1 MLAHRL
7 SIVGMVLCV
16 AACGGGGGSSGGAA
30 PAAPPP
36 PATTSTP
43 MTVDTSVNFTIAN
56 ANSGLL
62 LDIAGS
68 SQTAAAAAVQSAAVS
83 GSSSQL
89 WHFIPAD
96 GGTNRYKIVNV
107 NSGQVL
113 GISAASTAAA
123 AAALQYADN
132 GTADHVWEVL
142 GVSGGQ
148 VKLENV
154 NSSLLLDISA
164 AAKSAGADAVQSA
177 DTSATSEE
185 WTLTAAGSAY
195 VNPGA
200 VTGNVAPVHDPSMI
214 KAGNTYLLFA
224 TGGAIEQRQSID
236 RTNFTPTAVAH
247 AFAAVPAWTDTYTNG
262 VDLWAPDVSFNGG
275 QYYLYFAAS
284 TFGSSK
290 SAIGLATSSTGAVG
304 TWVDSGA
311 AILTSS
317 TCTGSNAIDPGFI
330 ADAAGNWWLAF
341 GSFFNGINMVQLDPA
356 TGKPLGAS
364 PTCYSLAQ
372 RTGTAIEGSTV
383 YLHNGMYYLF
393 ASVDT
398 CCQGINSTYHIV
410 VGRSSNPQGPYV
422 DRGGIDMT
430 QGGGT
435 ILLASHGNIIGPGGQ
450 GVFSDVDGDLLV
462 YHYYDGANA
471 GTPTLG
477 INLLGWTS
485 DDWPFVH

>member
-1 MLAHRL
+1 MLAHRFL
-7 SIVGMVLCV
+7 ILVMLGV
-16 AACGGGGGSSGGAA
+16 AACGGGGSNGGGS
-30 PAAPPP
+30 PAAPPAP

-43 MTVDTSVNFTIAN
+43 TTVDTSVNFTIAN

-62 LDIAGS
+62 LDISGS
-68 SQTAAAAAVQSAAVS
+68 SQVAAAAAVQSAAVS
-83 GSSSQL
+83 GAPSQL
-89 WHFIPAD
+89 WHFIPA
-96 GGTNRYKIVNV
+96 GGTHQYKIVNA

-113 GISAASTAAA
+113 GISAASTTAA

-142 GVSGGQ
+142 SLSAGQ
-148 VKLENV
+148 VKIENV
-154 NSSLLLDISA
+154 NSGLLLDIGA
-164 AAKSAGADAVQSA
+164 ASKTAGADAVQSA
-177 DTSATSEE
+177 DTGAASET
-185 WTLTAAGSAY
+185 WTLSSSGAAY

-200 VTGNVAPVHDPSMI
+200 VSGNVAPVHDPSMI
-214 KAGNTYLLFA
+214 KAGSTYLLFA
-224 TGGAIEQRQSID
+224 TGGAIEERQSTD
-236 RTNFTPTAVAH
+236 RTNFTPTPASH
-247 AFAAVPAWTDTYTNG
+247 AFSAVPAWTNNYTNG

-284 TFGSSK
+284 TFGSST
-290 SAIGLATSSTGAVG
+290 SAIGLATSSTGAAG

-311 AILTSS
+311 AILTSA
-317 TCTGSNAIDPGFI
+317 TCNGSNAIDPGFI
-330 ADAAGNWWLAF
+330 VDASGNWWLAF

-372 RTGTAIEGSTV
+372 RSGTAIEGSTV

-398 CCQGINSTYHIV
+398 CCQGVDSTYHIV
-410 VGRSSNPQGPYV
+410 VGRSSHPQGPYV
-422 DRGGIDMT
+422 DRGGIDMA

-450 GVFSDVDGDLLV
+450 GVFADVDGDILI

>member
-7 SIVGMVLCV
+7 MIAAMVLSA
-16 AACGGGGGSSGGAA
+16 AACGGGGDGSSGGST

-36 PATTSTP
+36 PAATP
-43 MTVDTSVNFTIAN
+43 PTAVDTSMNFTIAN
-56 ANSGLL
+56 VNSGLL

-68 SQTAAAAAVQSAAVS
+68 SQAAAAAAVQAAAAS
-83 GSSSQL
+83 GSTSQL
-89 WHFIPAD
+89 WHFIPA
-96 GGTNRYKIVNV
+96 GGANQYKIINA

-132 GTADHVWEVL
+132 GTDDHVWEVL
-142 GVSGGQ
+142 SLSGGQ
-148 VKLENV
+148 VKIENV
-154 NSSLLLDISA
+154 NSGLLLDISGA
-164 AAKSAGADAVQSA
+164 SKSAGADAVQSS
-177 DTSATSEE
+177 DTNAISEE
-185 WTLTAAGSAY
+185 WTLTATGAAY

-200 VTGNVAPVHDPSMI
+200 VTGNVSPVHDPSMI
-214 KAGNTYLLFA
+214 KTASGYLLFA
-224 TGGAIEQRQSID
+224 TGGALEERQSTD
-236 RTNFTPTAVAH
+236 RTNFTPTIVQH
-247 AFAAVPAWTDTYTNG
+247 AFAALPSWSDTYTNG
-262 VDLWAPDVSFNGG
+262 TDLWAPDVSFNNG

-290 SAIGLATSSTGAVG
+290 SAIGLATSSTGASG

-311 AILTSS
+311 AILSS
-317 TCTGSNAIDPGFI
+317 TTCTGSNAIDPGFI

-341 GSFFNGINMVQLDPA
+341 GSFFNGINMVQLDPT
-356 TGKPLGAS
+356 TGKPLGAT

-393 ASVDT
+393 ASVDV
-398 CCQGINSTYHIV
+398 CCQGVNSTYHIV

-450 GVFSDVDGDLLV
+450 GVFHDVDGDVLV

-471 GTPTLG
+471 GAPTLG
-477 INLLGWTS
+477 LNLLGWTS